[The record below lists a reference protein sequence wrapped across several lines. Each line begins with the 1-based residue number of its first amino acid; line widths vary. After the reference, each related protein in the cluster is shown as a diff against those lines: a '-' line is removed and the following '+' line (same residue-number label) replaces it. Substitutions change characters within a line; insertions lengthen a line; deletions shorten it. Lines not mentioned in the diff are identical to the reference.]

1 MEPVSHSR
9 KTLWTLIVLVLVA
22 AVLYGVIRITD
33 QKNSAMDLQNVEPW
47 QYSEPALEVGT
58 DEQSIVDESAA
69 IRADLEAVGIDGTA
83 DAL

>member
-33 QKNSAMDLQNVEPW
+33 QNKGAMDLQNVEPW
-47 QYSEPALEVGT
+47 QYSEPSNEGVT
-58 DEQSIVDESAA
+58 SEESIIDESAA
-69 IRADLEAVGIDGTA
+69 IRADLEAVGIDGTS